1 MQQTILNIIENWGYL
16 GVFFLL
22 CIENLF
28 PPIPSEVI
36 LTFGGFLCN
45 YTSLNVVMMII
56 VSTLGVMFGAIIL
69 YLLGFV
75 LNKDRILK
83 LTKSKIG
90 KILRLK
96 EENIIKA
103 NVSFLEKG
111 NKAVFFCRFIPIVRS
126 LISIPAGMCK
136 MNFYKFII
144 YTFFG
149 TIIWNSVLIILGS
162 ILGSSWNKINV
173 VLHKYSKV
181 VTIILLIIILLLILN
196 KIIRRIKNGN
206 N

>member
-96 EENIIKA
+96 EENII
-103 NVSFLEKG
+103 NTLFH
-111 NKAVFFCRFIPIVRS
+111 IIV
-126 LISIPAGMCK
+126 PK
-136 MNFYKFII
+136 
-144 YTFFG
+144 
-149 TIIWNSVLIILGS
+149 
-162 ILGSSWNKINV
+162 
-173 VLHKYSKV
+173 KV
-181 VTIILLIIILLLILN
+181 
-196 KIIRRIKNGN
+196 
-206 N
+206 